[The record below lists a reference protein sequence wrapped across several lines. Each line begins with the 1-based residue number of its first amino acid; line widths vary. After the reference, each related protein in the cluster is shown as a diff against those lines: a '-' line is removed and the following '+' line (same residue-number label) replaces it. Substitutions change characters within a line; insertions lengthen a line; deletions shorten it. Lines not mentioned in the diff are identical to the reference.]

1 MRLIRVR
8 NLIYLVLLAS
18 GSAYSQSIN
27 SGTVTGIV
35 TDQSGAVISHAG
47 VQIRNPVTGYEQSV
61 KTDNTGAF
69 RFNNIPQ
76 NPYQLT
82 VTADRFAPANQGVDV
97 RGSLPITVNIT
108 LKVAAEITS
117 VDVAASGASV
127 ESDPSAHQDVDR
139 SSFLKLPTFNPGS
152 GLTRSDHL
160 QHRRR
165 GGRRQRLL
173 PSAGRSRASQF
184 CDRRPADQRPAEQ
197 AVFDADPAQ
206 RTAEHGT
213 DHRHAGRA
221 VWRQDQPD
229 RERAPPAPAWAP
241 QRHSAPSSRSGVLS
255 GRGEARLRSASAGRN
270 SEISWR

>member
-1 MRLIRVR
+1 
-8 NLIYLVLLAS
+8 LLAC

-47 VQIRNPVTGYEQSV
+47 VQIRNPVTGYEQSI

-82 VTADRFAPANQGVDV
+82 VTADAFAPANQGVDV

-139 SSFLKLPTFNPGS
+139 SSFLKLPTFKP
-152 GLTRSDHL
+152 RHRV
-160 QHRRR
+160 RRR
-165 GGRRQRLL
+165 QTAPRHGVCPRACCGGCC
-173 PSAGRSRASQF
+173 GHRA
-184 CDRRPADQRPAEQ
+184 CPRPCS
-197 AVFDADPAQ
+197 
-206 RTAEHGT
+206 G
-213 DHRHAGRA
+213 
-221 VWRQDQPD
+221 
-229 RERAPPAPAWAP
+229 
-241 QRHSAPSSRSGVLS
+241 SSSSRSG
-255 GRGEARLRSASAGRN
+255 RSARKAKAQQLGL
-270 SEISWR
+270 